1 MEEGQRGVNV
11 RLLKRNIPFITTL
24 GVCALLYIAAGI
36 SYEGFFSARV
46 FLNLLSDNAVLGVA
60 AIGLT
65 FVILAGGID
74 LSVGGVVGVVS
85 IGLALLIETKGL
97 PASVAIPT
105 VLGMGTLFGAAMG
118 ALIHFYALPPF
129 LVTLAGMFLARG
141 AGFMLRLESMPITKQ
156 VPDLAASL
164 TLAVGPT
171 VELPASAIIFLALL
185 MVALAIAHFTRF
197 GRTIYA
203 LGGNEQSSVLMG
215 LPVAPTKVGVYA
227 LSGFCSA
234 LAGVVYSLYTSSGN
248 PTAGTGLELEAI
260 AAVVIGGT
268 LLSGG
273 VGLPAGTL
281 VGVLI
286 FGMIQTIITF
296 QGNINSWWTK
306 IIIGLLLL
314 GFILLQKVLQMKKFR
329 PRIN

>member
-1 MEEGQRGVNV
+1 MNL
-11 RLLKRNIPFITTL
+11 RLLKRNIPFFATL
-24 GVCALLYIAAGI
+24 SVCLLLYLAAGV
-36 SYEGFFSARV
+36 SYDGFFSPRV

-65 FVILAGGID
+65 FVILCGGID

-85 IGLALLIETKGL
+85 IMLALLIETKGV
-97 PASVAIPT
+97 PALVAIPLVLLIGT
-105 VLGMGTLFGAAMG
+105 VFGAGMGS
-118 ALIHFYALPPF
+118 LIHFYALPPF

-141 AGFMLRLESMPITKQ
+141 VGFMLKLESMPITKEL
-156 VPDLAASL
+156 PDLASSFSIPL
-164 TLAVGPT
+164 GSQLV
-171 VELPASAIIFLALL
+171 LPATAIIFLGLL
-185 MVALAIAHFTRF
+185 VAALAVAHFTRF
-197 GRTIYA
+197 GRNIYA
-203 LGGNEQSSVLMG
+203 IGGNEQSSVLMG
-215 LPVAPTKVGVYA
+215 LPVARTKVGVYA

-234 LAGVVYSLYTSSGN
+234 LAAVVYALYTSSGN

-273 VGLPAGTL
+273 VGFLAGTL
-281 VGVLI
+281 IGVLI

-296 QGNINSWWTK
+296 QGNINSWWTR

-314 GFILLQKVLQMKKFR
+314 GFILLQKFLQTKRFR
-329 PRIN
+329 PRTT

>member
-1 MEEGQRGVNV
+1 VEGQGGVNL
-11 RLLKRNIPFITTL
+11 RLFKRNIPFFTTL
-24 GVCALLYIAAGI
+24 GVCAVLYIAAGI

-65 FVILAGGID
+65 FVILSGGID

-85 IGLALLIETKGL
+85 IGLALLIETKDV
-97 PASVAIPT
+97 PAAVAIPA
-105 VLGMGTLFGAAMG
+105 VLGIGTAFGAAMG

-141 AGFMLRLESMPITKQ
+141 TGFMLKLESMPITREL
-156 VPDLAASL
+156 PDLAAGLSVPLGPSL
-164 TLAVGPT
+164 D
-171 VELPASAIIFLALL
+171 LPASAIIFLGLL
-185 MVALAIAHFTRF
+185 TLALAVAHWTRF
-197 GRTIYA
+197 GRNIYA
-203 LGGNEQSSVLMG
+203 VGGNEPSSVLMG
-215 LPVAPTKVGVYA
+215 LPVAPTRVGVYA

-234 LAGVVYSLYTSSGN
+234 LAGVVYTFYTSSGN

-273 VGLPAGTL
+273 VGFPAGTL
-281 VGVLI
+281 LGVLI

-329 PRIN
+329 PRTS